1 MSIVTLIVLALVQ
14 GLTEFLPVSSSAH
27 LILAPDAAGF
37 EDQGVL
43 IDLMAHVGSLAAVMI
58 YFRND
63 VAAVVMGKI
72 ALLQGRITPGGR
84 LVLLIAA
91 ATPPVLLA
99 GAVLYFSGLADA
111 LRSPALI
118 AWMMIGFAIPLW
130 AADHFGRKAV
140 TTETLGFRSAMLIGL
155 AQALALLPGA
165 SRSGVTMTAA
175 RAVGMD
181 REQSARFS
189 MLMSIPV
196 IAAFS
201 LIAVIELARGAD
213 LGASLTDGLIIAGL
227 SFAAAYAS
235 IAVLMRFVARIGFL
249 PFVIYRV
256 ALGALILWLLV

>member
-1 MSIVTLIVLALVQ
+1 MSLFTLILLALVQ
-14 GLTEFLPVSSSAH
+14 GITEFLPVSSSAH
-27 LILAPDAAGF
+27 LILAPGAAGF

-58 YFRND
+58 YFRKD
-63 VAAVVMGKI
+63 VAAAVKGKI
-72 ALLQGRITPGGR
+72 ALAQGRITPGGR

-99 GAVLYFSGLADA
+99 GGMLYFSGLADA

-118 AWMMIGFAIPLW
+118 AWMMILFAIPLW
-130 AADHFGRKAV
+130 AADHFGRNGV
-140 TTETLGFRSAMLIGL
+140 TTQTLDLRSAVLIGL

-181 REQSARFS
+181 RAEAARFS

-196 IAAFS
+196 IGAFG
-201 LIAVIELARGAD
+201 LIGVIELARGAD
-213 LGASLTDGLIIAGL
+213 LGASLTEGLIMAGL
-227 SFAAAYAS
+227 SFAAAYVA
-235 IAVLMRFVARIGFL
+235 IAVLMRFVERIGFL

-256 ALGALILWLLV
+256 ALGVLILVLIA

>member
-1 MSIVTLIVLALVQ
+1 
-14 GLTEFLPVSSSAH
+14 
-27 LILAPDAAGF
+27 
-37 EDQGVL
+37 VL

-130 AADHFGRKAV
+130 AADHFGREAV

-196 IAAFS
+196 IAAFG

>member
-1 MSIVTLIVLALVQ
+1 
-14 GLTEFLPVSSSAH
+14 
-27 LILAPDAAGF
+27 
-37 EDQGVL
+37 VL

-196 IAAFS
+196 IAAFG